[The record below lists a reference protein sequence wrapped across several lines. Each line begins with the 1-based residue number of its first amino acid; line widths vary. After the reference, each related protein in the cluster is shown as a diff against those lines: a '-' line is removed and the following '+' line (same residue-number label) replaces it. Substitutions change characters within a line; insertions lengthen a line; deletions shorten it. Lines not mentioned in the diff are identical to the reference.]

1 MPDEHSSKPVRP
13 ARVRSITVGLWL
25 LVGLVVS
32 FTANFLQS
40 RKTDELA
47 LDLAA
52 LRHDSEKQIAD
63 LRQAQSA
70 LLEQDLL
77 HLDQLTTQLQ
87 KSDAEEQKQATA
99 SASKIRAE
107 LAKTVEQ
114 RHQEMITAISDLRAD
129 LRATENLKSAAV
141 NKLQKSDDGDV
152 QSGKG
157 LSFSSSAA
165 ATAVAPPA
173 KLVSDTSD
181 EEPLAASPASV
192 KKKGFWSKLNPFN
205 RSKDKKREIA
215 NTELTQ

>member
-1 MPDEHSSKPVRP
+1 
-13 ARVRSITVGLWL
+13 
-25 LVGLVVS
+25 LVVS

-99 SASKIRAE
+99 SANKIRAE

-114 RHQEMITAISDLRAD
+114 RHQEMIIAISDLRAD

-157 LSFSSSAA
+157 LNFSSSAA
-165 ATAVAPPA
+165 ATAVTPPA

-181 EEPLAASPASV
+181 EEPPAASPASV